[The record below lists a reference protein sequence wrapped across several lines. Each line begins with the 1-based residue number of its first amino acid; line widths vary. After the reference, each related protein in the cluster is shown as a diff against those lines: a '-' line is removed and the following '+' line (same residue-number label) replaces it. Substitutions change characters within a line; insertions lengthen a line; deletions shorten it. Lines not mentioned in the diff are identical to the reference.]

1 MRGFRCFQSLFRVRG
16 AYTEKVLT
24 IEPEQPGGVDRIVPK
39 PSQPPIYQRIRAAMT
54 LQRTAAL
61 TAVICVA
68 LTLLGAFLTSTEY
81 QLSAAVLGLALTAI
95 ATSAYRWPLSMS
107 AAFVITWAIATLLA
121 RTPLVSS
128 IFLAPVFLAVVAYHG
143 KHIRTIAIGLVL
155 WLCGLVDPVE
165 LTLSLHPAPALTWGM
180 LIGVGGVI
188 GAIFAHSADRYRSA
202 MMEWNDDVKRRQS
215 DLAETLHN
223 SVVSNLT
230 VNTMQL
236 EALSLE
242 YSKQPELVRKLD
254 ALSDSMRSSMSEVRA
269 LTKVLRNNID
279 GVNDGM
285 SFGTTT
291 KPTSFAQLIS
301 EEEERLQRLNRAPV
315 VEVRGEEFAPEFPQE
330 ILDPIAAITTEACLN
345 AVKYSP
351 PGAEITISVRP
362 HVGWTVVTITNPI
375 AKPTS
380 KTTDMSSGIGMSS
393 MTRIAATIDARLET
407 NLESERW
414 ELTLSLPPSLHKRR

>member
-1 MRGFRCFQSLFRVRG
+1 MS
-16 AYTEKVLT
+16 
-24 IEPEQPGGVDRIVPK
+24 K
-39 PSQPPIYQRIRAAMT
+39 PSQPPLHQRIRAAMT

-362 HVGWTVVTITNPI
+362 HLGWTVVTITNPI

-380 KTTDMSSGIGMSS
+380 KNTAMSSGIGMSS
-393 MTRIAATIDARLET
+393 MTRIAATIDSHLET
-407 NLESERW
+407 NLDSGRW

>member
-1 MRGFRCFQSLFRVRG
+1 MS
-16 AYTEKVLT
+16 
-24 IEPEQPGGVDRIVPK
+24 K
-39 PSQPPIYQRIRAAMT
+39 PSQPPLHQRIRAAMT

-393 MTRIAATIDARLET
+393 MARIAATIDARLET

>member
-1 MRGFRCFQSLFRVRG
+1 MS
-16 AYTEKVLT
+16 
-24 IEPEQPGGVDRIVPK
+24 K
-39 PSQPPIYQRIRAAMT
+39 PSQPPLHQRIRAAMT

-414 ELTLSLPPSLHKRR
+414 EVTLSLPPSLHKRR

>member
-1 MRGFRCFQSLFRVRG
+1 
-16 AYTEKVLT
+16 
-24 IEPEQPGGVDRIVPK
+24 
-39 PSQPPIYQRIRAAMT
+39 MT

-188 GAIFAHSADRYRSA
+188 GAIFAHSADRYKSA

>member
-1 MRGFRCFQSLFRVRG
+1 MS
-16 AYTEKVLT
+16 
-24 IEPEQPGGVDRIVPK
+24 K
-39 PSQPPIYQRIRAAMT
+39 PSQLPLHQRIRAAMT

-128 IFLAPVFLAVVAYHG
+128 IFLAPAFLAVVAYHG

-180 LIGVGGVI
+180 LIGVGGII

>member
-1 MRGFRCFQSLFRVRG
+1 M
-16 AYTEKVLT
+16 
-24 IEPEQPGGVDRIVPK
+24 PK
-39 PSQPPIYQRIRAAMT
+39 LSQPHIYQRIRAAMT

-68 LTLLGAFLTSTEY
+68 LTLLGAFLTPTEH
-81 QLSAAVLGLALTAI
+81 QLSAAVLGLILTALT
-95 ATSAYRWPLSMS
+95 TSGYRWPTTMA
-107 AAFVITWAIATLLA
+107 AAFLIAWLTATFITRSPFICS
-121 RTPLVSS
+121 V
-128 IFLAPVFLAVVAYHG
+128 FLAPIFLAVVAYHG
-143 KHIRTIAIGLVL
+143 KHSRTFVVGLLL
-155 WLCGLVDPVE
+155 WACGLLDPA
-165 LTLSLHPAPALTWGM
+165 TLKLSIYPAPALTWGM

-188 GAIFAHSADRYRSA
+188 GAAFAHSADRYRSA

-242 YSKQPELVRKLD
+242 YSKQSELAQKLD
-254 ALSDSMRSSMSEVRA
+254 ELSDSMRSSMSEVRA

-279 GVNDGM
+279 GINDGL

-301 EEEERLQRLNRAPV
+301 EEEERLQRLNRSPV
-315 VEVRGEEFAPEFPQE
+315 VEVSGEEFAPEFPQE
-330 ILDPIAAITTEACLN
+330 VLESIAAITTEACLN

-351 PGAEITISVRP
+351 PSAEITISVRP
-362 HVGWTVVTITNPI
+362 HLGWTVVTITNPI
-375 AKPTS
+375 SKPTS
-380 KTTDMSSGIGMSS
+380 KNTDMSSGIGMSS
-393 MTRIAATIDARLET
+393 MSRIAATIDAHLDT
-407 NLESERW
+407 NMESERW
-414 ELTLSLPPSLHKRR
+414 ELTLSLPPSAHKRR

>member
-1 MRGFRCFQSLFRVRG
+1 
-16 AYTEKVLT
+16 
-24 IEPEQPGGVDRIVPK
+24 
-39 PSQPPIYQRIRAAMT
+39 
-54 LQRTAAL
+54 
-61 TAVICVA
+61 
-68 LTLLGAFLTSTEY
+68 
-81 QLSAAVLGLALTAI
+81 
-95 ATSAYRWPLSMS
+95 
-107 AAFVITWAIATLLA
+107 
-121 RTPLVSS
+121 
-128 IFLAPVFLAVVAYHG
+128 
-143 KHIRTIAIGLVL
+143 
-155 WLCGLVDPVE
+155 
-165 LTLSLHPAPALTWGM
+165 
-180 LIGVGGVI
+180 
-188 GAIFAHSADRYRSA
+188 

-254 ALSDSMRSSMSEVRA
+254 ALSDFMRSSMSEVRA

>member
-1 MRGFRCFQSLFRVRG
+1 
-16 AYTEKVLT
+16 
-24 IEPEQPGGVDRIVPK
+24 
-39 PSQPPIYQRIRAAMT
+39 MT

-81 QLSAAVLGLALTAI
+81 QLSAAVLGLSLTAI
-95 ATSAYRWPLSMS
+95 ATTAYRWPLRMS

-362 HVGWTVVTITNPI
+362 HLGWTVVTITNPI

-380 KTTDMSSGIGMSS
+380 KNTAMSSGIGMSS
-393 MTRIAATIDARLET
+393 MTRIAATIDSHLET
-407 NLESERW
+407 NLDSGRW

>member
-1 MRGFRCFQSLFRVRG
+1 M
-16 AYTEKVLT
+16 
-24 IEPEQPGGVDRIVPK
+24 P
-39 PSQPPIYQRIRAAMT
+39 

>member
-1 MRGFRCFQSLFRVRG
+1 MS
-16 AYTEKVLT
+16 
-24 IEPEQPGGVDRIVPK
+24 K
-39 PSQPPIYQRIRAAMT
+39 PSQPPLHQRIRAAMT

-362 HVGWTVVTITNPI
+362 HVVWTVVTITNPI

>member
-1 MRGFRCFQSLFRVRG
+1 MS
-16 AYTEKVLT
+16 
-24 IEPEQPGGVDRIVPK
+24 K
-39 PSQPPIYQRIRAAMT
+39 PSQPPLHQRVRAAMT

-95 ATSAYRWPLSMS
+95 ATTAYRWPLSMS

>member
-1 MRGFRCFQSLFRVRG
+1 VS
-16 AYTEKVLT
+16 
-24 IEPEQPGGVDRIVPK
+24 K
-39 PSQPPIYQRIRAAMT
+39 PSQPPLHQRIRAAMT

>member
-1 MRGFRCFQSLFRVRG
+1 MS
-16 AYTEKVLT
+16 
-24 IEPEQPGGVDRIVPK
+24 K
-39 PSQPPIYQRIRAAMT
+39 PSQPPIHQRIRAAMT

-68 LTLLGAFLTSTEY
+68 LTLLGAFLTPTEY
-81 QLSAAVLGLALTAI
+81 QLSAAILGLILTVI
-95 ATSAYRWPLSMS
+95 TTSAYRWPLGMA
-107 AAFVITWAIATLLA
+107 AAFVITWIIAAILT
-121 RTPLVSS
+121 RTPLISS
-128 IFLAPVFLAVVAYHG
+128 VFLAPVFLAVVAYHG
-143 KHIRTIAIGLVL
+143 KHGRTVAIGFIL
-155 WLCGLVDPVE
+155 WFCGLVDPVT
-165 LTLSLHPAPALTWGM
+165 LKLSLHLAPALIWGM

-202 MMEWNDDVKRRQS
+202 MVEWNDDVKRRQS

-242 YSKQPELVRKLD
+242 YSKQPELAKKLD
-254 ALSDSMRSSMSEVRA
+254 ELSDSMRSSMSEVRA

-279 GVNDGM
+279 ELNDGM
-285 SFGTTT
+285 SFGSTT

-301 EEEERLQRLNRAPV
+301 EEEERLTRLNRAPI
-315 VEVRGEEFAPEFPQE
+315 VEVKGEEFAPEFPQE
-330 ILDPIAAITTEACLN
+330 ILEPIAAITTEACLD

-351 PGAEITISVRP
+351 PGAEILISVRP
-362 HVGWTVVTITNPI
+362 HMGWTVITITNPV

-380 KTTDMSSGIGMSS
+380 KNTEMSSGIGVSS
-393 MTRIAATIDARLET
+393 MNRIAATIDARLDT
-407 NLESERW
+407 DLNSGKW
-414 ELTLSLPPSLHKRR
+414 ELNLFLPPSAHKRR

>member
-1 MRGFRCFQSLFRVRG
+1 MS
-16 AYTEKVLT
+16 
-24 IEPEQPGGVDRIVPK
+24 K
-39 PSQPPIYQRIRAAMT
+39 PSQPPLHQRIRAAMT

-143 KHIRTIAIGLVL
+143 KHIRTIAIGVVL

>member
-1 MRGFRCFQSLFRVRG
+1 MDSTVS
-16 AYTEKVLT
+16 
-24 IEPEQPGGVDRIVPK
+24 K
-39 PSQPPIYQRIRAAMT
+39 PSQPPVIQRIRAAMT

-180 LIGVGGVI
+180 LIGVGGII

>member
-1 MRGFRCFQSLFRVRG
+1 M
-16 AYTEKVLT
+16 
-24 IEPEQPGGVDRIVPK
+24 DRTVPK
-39 PSQPPIYQRIRAAMT
+39 PSQPPLHQRIRAAMT

-95 ATSAYRWPLSMS
+95 ATTAYRWPLSMS

>member
-1 MRGFRCFQSLFRVRG
+1 MS
-16 AYTEKVLT
+16 
-24 IEPEQPGGVDRIVPK
+24 K
-39 PSQPPIYQRIRAAMT
+39 PSQPPLHQRIRAAMT

-143 KHIRTIAIGLVL
+143 KHIRTIAIGMVL

>member
-1 MRGFRCFQSLFRVRG
+1 
-16 AYTEKVLT
+16 
-24 IEPEQPGGVDRIVPK
+24 
-39 PSQPPIYQRIRAAMT
+39 MT

-95 ATSAYRWPLSMS
+95 ATTAYRWPLSMS

-301 EEEERLQRLNRAPV
+301 EEEERLQRLNRAPL

>member
-1 MRGFRCFQSLFRVRG
+1 
-16 AYTEKVLT
+16 
-24 IEPEQPGGVDRIVPK
+24 
-39 PSQPPIYQRIRAAMT
+39 MT

-95 ATSAYRWPLSMS
+95 ATTAYRWPLSMS

-414 ELTLSLPPSLHKRR
+414 ELTLSLPPSLHTRR

>member
-1 MRGFRCFQSLFRVRG
+1 
-16 AYTEKVLT
+16 
-24 IEPEQPGGVDRIVPK
+24 
-39 PSQPPIYQRIRAAMT
+39 MT

-180 LIGVGGVI
+180 LIGVGGII

>member
-1 MRGFRCFQSLFRVRG
+1 MS
-16 AYTEKVLT
+16 
-24 IEPEQPGGVDRIVPK
+24 K
-39 PSQPPIYQRIRAAMT
+39 PSQPPVIQRIRAAMT

>member
-1 MRGFRCFQSLFRVRG
+1 MS
-16 AYTEKVLT
+16 
-24 IEPEQPGGVDRIVPK
+24 K
-39 PSQPPIYQRIRAAMT
+39 PSQPPLHQRIRAAMP

>member
-1 MRGFRCFQSLFRVRG
+1 
-16 AYTEKVLT
+16 
-24 IEPEQPGGVDRIVPK
+24 
-39 PSQPPIYQRIRAAMT
+39 MT

-143 KHIRTIAIGLVL
+143 KHIRTIAIGMVL

>member
-1 MRGFRCFQSLFRVRG
+1 MS
-16 AYTEKVLT
+16 
-24 IEPEQPGGVDRIVPK
+24 K
-39 PSQPPIYQRIRAAMT
+39 PSQPPLHQRIRAAMT

-143 KHIRTIAIGLVL
+143 KHIHTIAIGLVL

>member
-1 MRGFRCFQSLFRVRG
+1 
-16 AYTEKVLT
+16 
-24 IEPEQPGGVDRIVPK
+24 
-39 PSQPPIYQRIRAAMT
+39 MT

-95 ATSAYRWPLSMS
+95 ATTAYRWPLSMS

-254 ALSDSMRSSMSEVRA
+254 ALSDFMRSSMSEVRA

>member
-1 MRGFRCFQSLFRVRG
+1 MS
-16 AYTEKVLT
+16 
-24 IEPEQPGGVDRIVPK
+24 K
-39 PSQPPIYQRIRAAMT
+39 PSQLPLHQRIRAAMT

-180 LIGVGGVI
+180 LIGVGGII

>member
-1 MRGFRCFQSLFRVRG
+1 
-16 AYTEKVLT
+16 
-24 IEPEQPGGVDRIVPK
+24 
-39 PSQPPIYQRIRAAMT
+39 MT

-81 QLSAAVLGLALTAI
+81 QLSAAVLGLALSAI

>member
-1 MRGFRCFQSLFRVRG
+1 
-16 AYTEKVLT
+16 
-24 IEPEQPGGVDRIVPK
+24 VDSTVSK
-39 PSQPPIYQRIRAAMT
+39 PSQPPFHQRIRAAMT

>member
-1 MRGFRCFQSLFRVRG
+1 MS
-16 AYTEKVLT
+16 
-24 IEPEQPGGVDRIVPK
+24 K
-39 PSQPPIYQRIRAAMT
+39 PSQPPLHQRIRAAMT

-95 ATSAYRWPLSMS
+95 ATTAYRWPLSMS

>member
-1 MRGFRCFQSLFRVRG
+1 
-16 AYTEKVLT
+16 
-24 IEPEQPGGVDRIVPK
+24 
-39 PSQPPIYQRIRAAMT
+39 MT

-95 ATSAYRWPLSMS
+95 ATTAYRWPLSMS

-180 LIGVGGVI
+180 LSGVGGVI

>member
-1 MRGFRCFQSLFRVRG
+1 MS
-16 AYTEKVLT
+16 
-24 IEPEQPGGVDRIVPK
+24 K
-39 PSQPPIYQRIRAAMT
+39 PSQPPLHQRVRAAMT